1 MMGLP
6 SMVQVSCT
14 RVVSVMHLLALMA
27 HGAED
32 FVVRMSAGLS
42 TPIVIGR
49 GANGVIAV
57 HGTDGRCE
65 QIAGEQMCSST
76 LGTWI
81 ARGEL
86 YRRVLSAPGRV
97 PR

>member
-14 RVVSVMHLLALMA
+14 RVGSVMHLLALMA

-32 FVVRMSAGLS
+32 FVVRLSTGLS

-65 QIAGEQMCSST
+65 QITGEQMGSST

-86 YRRVLSAPGRV
+86 YRRVLSAPGFVAR
-97 PR
+97 

>member
-32 FVVRMSAGLS
+32 FAVHVGAGLS
-42 TPIVIGR
+42 APIVIGR
-49 GANGVIAV
+49 GASGVIAV
-57 HGTDGRCE
+57 HGAHGCSE
-65 QIAGEQMCSST
+65 QITGEKMGSST
-76 LGTWI
+76 VGTWI

-86 YRRVLSAPGRV
+86 YRRVLSAPGFV